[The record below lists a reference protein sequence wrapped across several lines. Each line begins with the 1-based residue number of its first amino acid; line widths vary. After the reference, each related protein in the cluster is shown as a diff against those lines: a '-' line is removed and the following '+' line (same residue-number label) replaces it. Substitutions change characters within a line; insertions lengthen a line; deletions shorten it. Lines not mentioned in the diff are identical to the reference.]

1 MNFLAAKK
9 ALAGFAG
16 GPPLSFTLAMS
27 GTNEQLVFYLRAQAA
42 VLGFEAKIET
52 LPFGTLGQF
61 LHQPAREGAIAVAL
75 LFPWDLAASCDW
87 RSGLP
92 ETAPPVEA
100 MLAEAEHVAGQV
112 VRRCRHCFYV
122 PAPLPPLWPSPKD
135 ANLLAAGLETLA
147 RRIGAEI
154 LPFDSFALGA
164 YLASGTPVA
173 GARLGEVAGR
183 IAGTLAMPPAAPRK
197 VLISDLDNVM
207 WHGIVGEEGPE
218 GVSYRSEGP
227 GFRHFIY
234 QSFLRKLKAEGVL
247 LAAVT
252 RNDRRDAEA
261 PFLGG
266 QMLLKLDDLVT
277 VMASYNAKSAQIREI
292 ATQLSLG
299 LDSFV
304 FVDDNPVELAE
315 VSSALPE
322 VACVAFP
329 VSDEGLVPLLA
340 QLQGHF
346 ARDGVTEEDRQRT
359 EFYRRRLEGVAPS
372 DQAGGDV
379 TAFLRS
385 LEMEIRFHDRTRG
398 DWTRAVQLINKT
410 NQFNL
415 NGRRWQEEEVA
426 GLLAE
431 GGALWTATLT
441 DRTGSHGEILA
452 CLIGPKGTVESLV
465 MSCRVLERK
474 VEHAFLAWLTE
485 RLETGPRLRYA
496 PTDRNEPLRNFL
508 AEALPGGLPADQAEV
523 SLDGAA
529 FGDHL
534 SLFRIVAE

>member
-27 GTNEQLVFYLRAQAA
+27 GTNEQLVFYLNAQAA
-42 VLGFEAKIET
+42 SLGFEAKIET

-61 LHQPAREGAIAVAL
+61 LHQPAGQGEVVAAL

-92 ETAPPVEA
+92 ETPPPVEA
-100 MLAEAEHVAGQV
+100 MLAEAEGVAGQIA
-112 VRRCRHCFYV
+112 RRCRHRFYV
-122 PAPLPPLWPSPKD
+122 AAPLPPLWPSPKD
-135 ANLLAAGLETLA
+135 AQLLACGLETLA

-154 LPFDSFALGA
+154 LPPESFALGG

-173 GARLGEVAGR
+173 GARLGDVAGQ
-183 IAGTLAMPPAAPRK
+183 IAASLTAPPAQPRK
-197 VLISDLDNVM
+197 VLVSDLDNVM
-207 WHGIVGEEGPE
+207 WRGIVGEDGPE
-218 GVSYRSEGP
+218 GIAYRSEGP

-234 QSFLRKLKAEGVL
+234 QSYLRKLKAEGVL

-266 QMLLKLDDLVT
+266 QMLLKLDDLVA

-292 ATQLSLG
+292 ASQLSLG

-315 VSSALPE
+315 VSSALPG

-329 VSDEGLVPLLA
+329 ATDEGLAPLLA
-340 QLQGHF
+340 ELQGHF

-359 EFYRRRLEGVAPS
+359 ALYRRRLEGMAPS
-372 DQAGGDV
+372 DQIGGDV
-379 TAFLRS
+379 TGFLRS
-385 LEMEIRFHDRTRG
+385 LEMELRFYDRGKG
-398 DWTRAVQLINKT
+398 DHARAVQLINKT

-415 NGRRWQEEEVA
+415 NGRRWQEEEVT

-431 GGALWTATLT
+431 GGALWTASLT

-452 CLIGPKGTVESLV
+452 CLIGPQGTVESLV

-474 VEHAFLAWLTE
+474 VEHAFLAWLAG
-485 RLETGPRLRYA
+485 RLKTALRLRYA
-496 PTDRNEPLRNFL
+496 PTDRNEPLRKFL
-508 AEALPGGLPADQAEV
+508 AEALPGGLPAAQAEV
-523 SLDGAA
+523 SPDGAA